1 MHAMS
6 HRSDCFACSGRVNI
20 KEHTVCFTVSF
31 LSAVFRVGLP
41 SLLIQT
47 AMPDS
52 KSLNTSLLEVMI
64 SSNNERVSIRDLS
77 DLTSQIIFHAWWAS
91 MNVGT

>member
-6 HRSDCFACSGRVNI
+6 HRSDFFACSGSVNN
-20 KEHTVCFTVSF
+20 KEPAVCFTVSF
-31 LSAVFRVGLP
+31 LSAVFRVGLR

-47 AMPDS
+47 AMPNS
-52 KSLNTSLLEVMI
+52 KSLNTSLIKVMI
-64 SSNNERVSIRDLS
+64 SSNDERVFIRDLS